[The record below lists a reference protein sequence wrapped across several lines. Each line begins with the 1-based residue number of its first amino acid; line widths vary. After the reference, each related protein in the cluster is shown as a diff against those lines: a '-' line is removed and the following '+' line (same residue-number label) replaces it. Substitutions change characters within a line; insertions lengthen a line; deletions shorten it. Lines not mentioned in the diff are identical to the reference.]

1 MMEIDGIMEPAIKLV
16 DEYDNISTLTVTKE
30 EDMNGSYFG
39 LVTVDDSSFAEE
51 EAIFC
56 MSINQAEQLVT
67 FLSDEL
73 DKIKEEKKNG

>member
-16 DEYDNISTLTVTKE
+16 DDYDNISTLTVIKE

-39 LVTVDDSSFAEE
+39 LVTVDDSSFVEE

-73 DKIKEEKKNG
+73 DKIKVEKKNG

>member
-1 MMEIDGIMEPAIKLV
+1 MEIDGIMEPAIKLV
-16 DEYDNISTLTVTKE
+16 DDYDNISTLTVIKE

-39 LVTVDDSSFAEE
+39 LVTVDDSSFVEE

-73 DKIKEEKKNG
+73 DKIKVEKKNG